1 MLITTKSAEAAQR
14 PLAGS
19 GIGAHLCDGLVA
31 VALVGVSGSELG
43 APMGIETAAAL
54 ALPRIRWAAAISGG
68 ATVPA
73 DASDAGYQVSIQAK
87 TAQFIPQQY
96 IPQQFS
102 PRSSTHSSQGTAPHD
117 PCQPGFPGWSGSASS
132 EGTGTGLGQTGQI
145 LSQAADPK
153 SGPRPSYV

>member
-19 GIGAHLCDGLVA
+19 GIGAHLCDGLVD
-31 VALVGVSGSELG
+31 VALVGVSGSGLG

-54 ALPRIRWAAAISGG
+54 ALPRIKWAAAISGG
-68 ATVPA
+68 AVSA

-87 TAQFIPQQY
+87 TAQFVPQQY

-102 PRSSTHSSQGTAPHD
+102 PQQFDPQQSKAQQHTTRVNPAFRGGVGPH
-117 PCQPGFPGWSGSASS
+117 PAREPEP
-132 EGTGTGLGQTGQI
+132 
-145 LSQAADPK
+145 
-153 SGPRPSYV
+153 V